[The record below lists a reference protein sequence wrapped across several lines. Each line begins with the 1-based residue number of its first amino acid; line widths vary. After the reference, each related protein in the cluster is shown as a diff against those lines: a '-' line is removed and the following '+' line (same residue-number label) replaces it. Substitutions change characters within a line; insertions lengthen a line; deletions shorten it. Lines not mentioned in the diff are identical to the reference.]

1 MTKPVIVLVG
11 RPNVGKSTLFNRLI
25 GERLA
30 IIDDIPGTT
39 RDRLVAEGDWSGHD
53 FFVVD
58 TGGIDP
64 TRQRSQ
70 EPLSIGSAA
79 FITDI
84 RAQAEIAMETADVI
98 LLLVD
103 AQQGVTEADREIV
116 QMLRR
121 RQTIVDGQNHPPI
134 ILAVNKADSE
144 AYRVNALDF
153 YSLGLGE
160 PFPISAIHGTGTGDL
175 LDEVIAHF
183 PHPEENEEED
193 TSIKV
198 AIVGKPNAGKSS
210 LLNKLA
216 GETRSI
222 VSPIPGT
229 TRDAIDTPLRFHGRD
244 LVLIDTAG
252 IRREGKLREAAEH
265 HSLARTRA
273 SVKRCDV
280 AFMMIDALDGVAAQ
294 EERLAR
300 TILDE
305 GRGCVLGVNKWD
317 LVRDADMRRYRERL
331 WERMRFFDHVP
342 VVFLSAKS
350 GRGVERSLDA
360 LFLVREQ
367 TGKRIATP
375 ILNRLLR
382 RAWERTPP
390 ASLKGKRCRLY
401 YAAQTGVRPP
411 AFSLFVNNRD
421 LVEGRYANYLSNS
434 LRRAFGF
441 EGAPLRLKF
450 RNRRG

>member
-1 MTKPVIVLVG
+1 MRTVVLVG
-11 RPNVGKSTLFNRLI
+11 RPNVGKSALFNRMAGRRI
-25 GERLA
+25 A
-30 IIDDIPGTT
+30 IVDPTYGMT
-39 RDRLVAEGDWSGHD
+39 RDRICATAAWGGRR
-53 FFVVD
+53 FTVVD
-58 TGGIDP
+58 TGGIDFDSSDNIREMAR
-64 TRQRSQ
+64 RQARLAIEQ
-70 EPLSIGSAA
+70 
-79 FITDI
+79 
-84 RAQAEIAMETADVI
+84 ADVI
-98 LLLVD
+98 LFVTDAIEGLVPL
-103 AQQGVTEADREIV
+103 DREIAAV
-116 QMLRR
+116 LRGAGKR
-121 RQTIVDGQNHPPI
+121 LIV
-134 ILAVNKADSE
+134 AANKADNE
-144 AYRVNALDF
+144 AIETAAGDF
-153 YSLGLGE
+153 HRLG
-160 PFPISAIHGTGTGDL
+160 FPDVFPVSAAHGRGMGAL
-175 LDEVIAHF
+175 LDAILAAIGKGDAG
-183 PHPEENEEED
+183 EEAGE
-193 TSIKV
+193 TLRV
-198 AIVGKPNAGKSS
+198 AVVGRPNVGKSS
-210 LLNKLA
+210 WVNRVLR
-216 GETRSI
+216 EERMI
-222 VSPIPGT
+222 VDARPGT
-229 TRDAIDTPLRFHGRD
+229 TRDAVDTRAAWRGKGLT
-244 LVLIDTAG
+244 LIDTAG

>member
-1 MTKPVIVLVG
+1 MGANLPLVAVVG
-11 RPNVGKSTLFNRLI
+11 RPNVGKSSWVNRVLRE
-25 GERLA
+25 ERM
-30 IIDDIPGTT
+30 I
-39 RDRLVAEGDWSGHD
+39 
-53 FFVVD
+53 
-58 TGGIDP
+58 
-64 TRQRSQ
+64 
-70 EPLSIGSAA
+70 
-79 FITDI
+79 
-84 RAQAEIAMETADVI
+84 
-98 LLLVD
+98 VD
-103 AQQGVTEADREIV
+103 AR
-116 QMLRR
+116 
-121 RQTIVDGQNHPPI
+121 
-134 ILAVNKADSE
+134 
-144 AYRVNALDF
+144 
-153 YSLGLGE
+153 
-160 PFPISAIHGTGTGDL
+160 
-175 LDEVIAHF
+175 
-183 PHPEENEEED
+183 
-193 TSIKV
+193 
-198 AIVGKPNAGKSS
+198 
-210 LLNKLA
+210 
-216 GETRSI
+216 
-222 VSPIPGT
+222 PGT
-229 TRDAIDTPLRFHGRD
+229 TRDAVDTRAAWRGKGLT
-244 LVLIDTAG
+244 LIDTAG

>member
-1 MTKPVIVLVG
+1 MRTVVLVG
-11 RPNVGKSTLFNRLI
+11 RPNVGKSALFNRMAGRRI
-25 GERLA
+25 A
-30 IIDDIPGTT
+30 IVDPTYGMT
-39 RDRLVAEGDWSGHD
+39 RDRICATAAWGGRR
-53 FFVVD
+53 FTVVD
-58 TGGIDP
+58 TGGIDFDSSDNIREMAR
-64 TRQRSQ
+64 RQAR
-70 EPLSIGSAA
+70 LAIG
-79 FITDI
+79 
-84 RAQAEIAMETADVI
+84 QADVI
-98 LLLVD
+98 LFVTDAIEGLVPL
-103 AQQGVTEADREIV
+103 DREIAAL
-116 QMLRR
+116 LRGAGKR
-121 RQTIVDGQNHPPI
+121 IIV
-134 ILAVNKADSE
+134 AANKADNE
-144 AYRVNALDF
+144 TIETAAGDF
-153 YSLGLGE
+153 HRLG
-160 PFPISAIHGTGTGDL
+160 FPDLFPVSAAHGRGMGAL
-175 LDEVIAHF
+175 LDAILDAIGKGDAG
-183 PHPEENEEED
+183 EEAGE
-193 TSIKV
+193 TLRV
-198 AIVGKPNAGKSS
+198 AVVGRPNVGKSS
-210 LLNKLA
+210 WVNRVLR
-216 GETRSI
+216 EERMI
-222 VSPIPGT
+222 VDAMPGT
-229 TRDAIDTPLRFHGRD
+229 TRDAVDTSAAWRGKGLT
-244 LVLIDTAG
+244 LIDTAG
-252 IRREGKLREAAEH
+252 IRRQGKVREAAEH

-331 WERMRFFDHVP
+331 WGRMRFFDHVP

-421 LVEGRYANYLSNS
+421 LVEERYANYLSNS

-441 EGAPLRLKF
+441 EGAPLRLNF

>member
-1 MTKPVIVLVG
+1 MRTVVLVG
-11 RPNVGKSTLFNRLI
+11 RPNVGKSALFNRMAGRRI
-25 GERLA
+25 A
-30 IIDDIPGTT
+30 IVDPTYGMT
-39 RDRLVAEGDWSGHD
+39 RDRICATAAWGGRR
-53 FFVVD
+53 FTVVD
-58 TGGIDP
+58 TGGIDFDSSDNIREMAR
-64 TRQRSQ
+64 RQAR
-70 EPLSIGSAA
+70 LAIG
-79 FITDI
+79 
-84 RAQAEIAMETADVI
+84 QADVI
-98 LLLVD
+98 LFVTDAIEGLVPL
-103 AQQGVTEADREIV
+103 DREIAGL
-116 QMLRR
+116 LRGAGKR
-121 RQTIVDGQNHPPI
+121 LIV
-134 ILAVNKADSE
+134 AANKADNE
-144 AYRVNALDF
+144 AIETAAGDF
-153 YSLGLGE
+153 HRLG
-160 PFPISAIHGTGTGDL
+160 FPDVFPVSAAHGRGMGAL
-175 LDEVIAHF
+175 LDAILDAIGKGDAG
-183 PHPEENEEED
+183 EEAGE
-193 TSIKV
+193 TLRV
-198 AIVGKPNAGKSS
+198 AVVGRPNVGKSS
-210 LLNKLA
+210 WVNRVLR
-216 GETRSI
+216 EERMI
-222 VSPIPGT
+222 VDARPGT
-229 TRDAIDTPLRFHGRD
+229 TRDAVDTRAAWRGKGLT
-244 LVLIDTAG
+244 LIDTAG

-265 HSLARTRA
+265 HGLARTRA

-300 TILDE
+300 TIIDE
-305 GRGCVLGVNKWD
+305 GRGCVIGVNKWD

-331 WERMRFFDHVP
+331 WGRMRFFDHVP

-441 EGAPLRLKF
+441 EGAPLRLNF

>member
-1 MTKPVIVLVG
+1 MRTVVLVG
-11 RPNVGKSTLFNRLI
+11 RPNVGKSALFNRMAGRRI
-25 GERLA
+25 A
-30 IIDDIPGTT
+30 IVDPTYGMT
-39 RDRLVAEGDWSGHD
+39 RDRICATAAWGGRR
-53 FFVVD
+53 FTVVD
-58 TGGIDP
+58 TGGIDFDSSDNIREMAR
-64 TRQRSQ
+64 RQAR
-70 EPLSIGSAA
+70 LAIG
-79 FITDI
+79 
-84 RAQAEIAMETADVI
+84 QADVI
-98 LLLVD
+98 LFVTDAIEGLVPL
-103 AQQGVTEADREIV
+103 DREIAAL
-116 QMLRR
+116 LRGAGKR
-121 RQTIVDGQNHPPI
+121 IIV
-134 ILAVNKADSE
+134 AANKADNETIETAAGDFHRLGFPDLFPVS
-144 AYRVNALDF
+144 AAHGRGMGALLD
-153 YSLGLGE
+153 
-160 PFPISAIHGTGTGDL
+160 AILDAIGTGD
-175 LDEVIAHF
+175 AG
-183 PHPEENEEED
+183 EEAGE
-193 TSIKV
+193 TLRV
-198 AIVGKPNAGKSS
+198 AVVGRPNVGKSS
-210 LLNKLA
+210 WVNRVLR
-216 GETRSI
+216 EERMI
-222 VSPIPGT
+222 VDAMPGT
-229 TRDAIDTPLRFHGRD
+229 TRDAVDTSAAWRGKGLT
-244 LVLIDTAG
+244 LIDTAG
-252 IRREGKLREAAEH
+252 IRRQGKVREAAEH

-331 WERMRFFDHVP
+331 WGRMRFFDHVP

-421 LVEGRYANYLSNS
+421 LVEERYANYLSNS

-441 EGAPLRLKF
+441 EGAPLRLNF

>member
-1 MTKPVIVLVG
+1 MRTVVLVG
-11 RPNVGKSTLFNRLI
+11 RPNVGKSALFNRMAGRRI
-25 GERLA
+25 A
-30 IIDDIPGTT
+30 IVDPTYGMT
-39 RDRLVAEGDWSGHD
+39 RDRICATAAWGGRR
-53 FFVVD
+53 FTVVD
-58 TGGIDP
+58 TGGIDFDSSDNIREMAR
-64 TRQRSQ
+64 RQAR
-70 EPLSIGSAA
+70 LAIG
-79 FITDI
+79 
-84 RAQAEIAMETADVI
+84 QADVI
-98 LLLVD
+98 LFVTDAIEGLVPL
-103 AQQGVTEADREIV
+103 DREIAGL
-116 QMLRR
+116 LRGAGKR
-121 RQTIVDGQNHPPI
+121 LIV
-134 ILAVNKADSE
+134 AANKADNE
-144 AYRVNALDF
+144 AIETAAGDF
-153 YSLGLGE
+153 HRLG
-160 PFPISAIHGTGTGDL
+160 FPDVFPVSAAHGRGMGAL
-175 LDEVIAHF
+175 LDAILDAIGKGDAG
-183 PHPEENEEED
+183 EEAGE
-193 TSIKV
+193 TLRV
-198 AIVGKPNAGKSS
+198 AVVGRPNVGKSS
-210 LLNKLA
+210 WVNRVLR
-216 GETRSI
+216 EERMI
-222 VSPIPGT
+222 VDARPGT
-229 TRDAIDTPLRFHGRD
+229 TRDAVDTRAAWRGKGLT
-244 LVLIDTAG
+244 LIDTAG

-331 WERMRFFDHVP
+331 WGRMRFFDHVP